1 METTN
6 AAALTFE
13 VTTADFAQKVI
24 ERSHQVPVLVD
35 FWAPWCGPCR
45 TLGPVLEQVVAG
57 LGGKVLLAKVNTDL
71 EPALA
76 QQFRISG
83 IPAVKAFHKG
93 RVVNEFVGVRD
104 AKFLSGFLA
113 ALVPARGEAELLE
126 AAKLWASGEYAAA
139 EALLRP
145 LTSGEQALD
154 GSRLPRAQ
162 LLLAESLLGQGP
174 QRYPEVTALL
184 AAIDPRSPESER
196 AELVAQVLAFFQ
208 AGDEEGGPAAAQA
221 RLQASEGDSAAR
233 YTVAAAQAR
242 SGQLAEALE
251 NLLTLIQRD
260 RRYREDGARRALLA
274 LFQYLGQAT
283 GAQQELI
290 HECRRRLQ
298 LLL

>member
-1 METTN
+1 METTS
-6 AAALTFE
+6 ATGLIFD
-13 VTTADFAQKVI
+13 VTTADFAQQVI
-24 ERSHQVPVLVD
+24 ERSHELPILVD

-45 TLGPVLEQVVAG
+45 TLGPVLEQVIAG
-57 LGGKVLLAKVNTDL
+57 LDGKVLLAKVNTDL
-71 EPALA
+71 EPGLA

-93 RVVNEFVGVRD
+93 RVVNEFVGARD

-113 ALVPARGEAELLE
+113 ALVPARGETELVE
-126 AAKLWASGEYAAA
+126 AAKRLAAGEYAAA
-139 EALLRP
+139 EAMLRP
-145 LTSGEQALD
+145 LTSGPQALE
-154 GSRLPRAQ
+154 GGRLTRAQ
-162 LLLAESLLGQGP
+162 LLLAESVLGQGP
-174 QRYPEVTALL
+174 QRYSEVSALL

-208 AGDEEGGPAAAQA
+208 AGDEEGGLEAAQA
-221 RLQASEGDSAAR
+221 RLRQSEGDSAAR
-233 YTVAAAQAR
+233 YILAAAQAR

-260 RRYREDGARRALLA
+260 RRYRDDGARRAVLT
-274 LFQYLGQAT
+274 LFQFLGQAQ
-283 GAQQELI
+283 GPQQELI

>member
-1 METTN
+1 METTS
-6 AAALTFE
+6 ATGLIFD
-13 VTTADFAQKVI
+13 VTTADFAQQVI
-24 ERSHQVPVLVD
+24 ERSHELPILVD

-71 EPALA
+71 EPGLA

-93 RVVNEFVGVRD
+93 RVVNEFVGARD

-113 ALVPARGEAELLE
+113 ALVPARGEAELVE
-126 AAKLWASGEYAAA
+126 AAKRWAEGEYAAA
-139 EALLRP
+139 EAILRP
-145 LTSGEQALD
+145 LVSGPQALE
-154 GSRLPRAQ
+154 GGRLSRAQ
-162 LLLAESLLGQGP
+162 LLLAESALGQGP
-174 QRYPEVTALL
+174 QRYPEVTELL
-184 AAIDPRSPESER
+184 ATIDPRSPESER

-208 AGDEEGGPAAAQA
+208 AGDEEGGLAAAQA
-221 RLQASEGDSAAR
+221 RLREREGDSAAR
-233 YTVAAAQAR
+233 YVVAAAQAR
-242 SGQLAEALE
+242 SGQLAAALE

-260 RRYREDGARRALLA
+260 RRYRDDGARRALLA
-274 LFQYLGQAT
+274 LFQLLGQAS
-283 GAQQELI
+283 GPQQELI

>member
-6 AAALTFE
+6 AAGLIFD
-13 VTTADFAQKVI
+13 VTTADFAQQVI
-24 ERSHQVPVLVD
+24 ERSHELPILVD

-45 TLGPVLEQVVAG
+45 TLGPVLQQVVAG

-71 EPALA
+71 EPGLA

-93 RVVNEFVGVRD
+93 RVVNEFVGARD

-113 ALVPARGEAELLE
+113 ALLPARGEAELLE
-126 AAKLWASGEYAAA
+126 AAKRWADGEYAAA
-139 EALLRP
+139 EAILRP
-145 LTSGEQALD
+145 LTSGPQALD
-154 GSRLPRAQ
+154 GNRLTRAQ
-162 LLLAESLLGQGP
+162 LLLAESVLGQGP
-174 QRYPEVTALL
+174 QRYAEVTTLL

-196 AELVAQVLAFFQ
+196 AELVTQVLGFFQ
-208 AGDEEGGPAAAQA
+208 AGDEEGGMEAAQA
-221 RLQASEGDSAAR
+221 RLRENEGDSAAR
-233 YTVAAAQAR
+233 YILAAAQAR
-242 SGQLAEALE
+242 SGRLAEALE

-260 RRYREDGARRALLA
+260 RRYRDDAARRAVLA
-274 LFQYLGQAT
+274 LFQFLGQAQ
-283 GAQQELI
+283 GPQQELI

>member
-1 METTN
+1 METTS
-6 AAALTFE
+6 ATGLIFE
-13 VTTADFAQKVI
+13 VTTADFAQQVI
-24 ERSHQVPVLVD
+24 ERSHELPILVD

-57 LGGKVLLAKVNTDL
+57 LEGKVLLAKVNTDL
-71 EPALA
+71 EPGLA

-93 RVVNEFVGVRD
+93 RVVNEFVGARD

-113 ALVPARGEAELLE
+113 ALVPARGEAELAE
-126 AAKLWASGEYAAA
+126 AAKRWADGEYAAA
-139 EALLRP
+139 EAILRP
-145 LTSGEQALD
+145 LTSGPQALD
-154 GSRLPRAQ
+154 GGRLTRAQ
-162 LLLAESLLGQGP
+162 LLLAESVLGQGP

-196 AELVAQVLAFFQ
+196 AELVAQVLGFFQ
-208 AGDEEGGPAAAQA
+208 AGDEEGGLEAAQA
-221 RLQASEGDSAAR
+221 RLQKSDGDSAAR
-233 YTVAAAQAR
+233 YVVAAAQAR
-242 SGQLAEALE
+242 SGQLAEALA

-260 RRYREDGARRALLA
+260 RRYRDDGARRAVLA
-274 LFQYLGQAT
+274 LFQFLGQAS
-283 GAQQELI
+283 GPQQELI

>member
-1 METTN
+1 METTS
-6 AAALTFE
+6 ATGLIFD
-13 VTTADFAQKVI
+13 VTTADFAQQVI
-24 ERSHQVPVLVD
+24 ERSHELPILVD

-71 EPALA
+71 EPGLA

-93 RVVNEFVGVRD
+93 RVVNEFVGARD

-113 ALVPARGEAELLE
+113 ALVPARGEAELGE
-126 AAKLWASGEYAAA
+126 AAKRWADGDYAAA
-139 EALLRP
+139 EAILRP
-145 LTSGEQALD
+145 LVSGPQALE
-154 GSRLPRAQ
+154 GGRLSRAQ
-162 LLLAESLLGQGP
+162 LLLAESALGQGP
-174 QRYPEVTALL
+174 QRYPEVTELL
-184 AAIDPRSPESER
+184 ATIDPRSPESER

-208 AGDEEGGPAAAQA
+208 AGDEEGGPEAAQA
-221 RLQASEGDSAAR
+221 RLRESEGDSAAR
-233 YTVAAAQAR
+233 YVVAAAQAR
-242 SGQLAEALE
+242 SGQLAAALE

-260 RRYREDGARRALLA
+260 RRYRDDGARRALLA
-274 LFQYLGQAT
+274 LFQLLGQAS
-283 GAQQELI
+283 GPQQELI

>member
-6 AAALTFE
+6 AAGLIFD
-13 VTTADFAQKVI
+13 VTTADFAQQVI
-24 ERSHQVPVLVD
+24 ERSHELPILVD

-45 TLGPVLEQVVAG
+45 TLGPVLQQVVAG

-71 EPALA
+71 EPGLA

-93 RVVNEFVGVRD
+93 RVVNEFVGARD

-113 ALVPARGEAELLE
+113 ALLPARGEAELLE
-126 AAKLWASGEYAAA
+126 AAKRWADGEYAAA
-139 EALLRP
+139 EAILRP
-145 LTSGEQALD
+145 LTSGPQALD
-154 GSRLPRAQ
+154 GNRLTRAQ
-162 LLLAESLLGQGP
+162 LLLAESVLGQGP
-174 QRYPEVTALL
+174 QRYPEVTTLL

-196 AELVAQVLAFFQ
+196 AELVTQVLGFFQ
-208 AGDEEGGPAAAQA
+208 AGDEEGGMEAAQA
-221 RLQASEGDSAAR
+221 RLRENEGDSAAR
-233 YTVAAAQAR
+233 YILAAAQAR
-242 SGQLAEALE
+242 SGRLAEALE

-260 RRYREDGARRALLA
+260 RRYRDDAARRAVLA
-274 LFQYLGQAT
+274 LFQFLGQAQ
-283 GAQQELI
+283 GPQQELI

>member
-1 METTN
+1 METTS
-6 AAALTFE
+6 ATGLIFD
-13 VTTADFAQKVI
+13 VTTADFAEQVI
-24 ERSHQVPVLVD
+24 ERSHKLPILVD

-57 LGGKVLLAKVNTDL
+57 LDGKVLLAKVNTDL
-71 EPALA
+71 EPGLA

-93 RVVNEFVGVRD
+93 RVVNEFVGARD

-113 ALVPARGEAELLE
+113 ALVPARGEAELVE
-126 AAKLWASGEYAAA
+126 AARCWAEGEYAAA
-139 EALLRP
+139 EAILRP
-145 LTSGEQALD
+145 LTSGPQALE
-154 GSRLPRAQ
+154 GGRLTRAQ

-174 QRYPEVTALL
+174 QRYAEVTALL

-208 AGDEEGGPAAAQA
+208 AGDEEGGMEAAQE
-221 RLQASEGDSAAR
+221 RLRASEGDSAAR
-233 YTVAAAQAR
+233 YILAAAQAR
-242 SGQLAEALE
+242 SGQLAEGLG

-260 RRYREDGARRALLA
+260 RRYRDDGARRAVLA
-274 LFQYLGQAT
+274 LFQFLGQT
-283 GAQQELI
+283 QGPQQELI

>member
-1 METTN
+1 METTS
-6 AAALTFE
+6 ATGLIFD
-13 VTTADFAQKVI
+13 VTTADFAQQVI
-24 ERSHQVPVLVD
+24 ERSHELPILVD

-57 LGGKVLLAKVNTDL
+57 LDGKVLLAKVNTDL
-71 EPALA
+71 EPGLA

-93 RVVNEFVGVRD
+93 RVVNEFVGARD

-113 ALVPARGEAELLE
+113 ALVPARGETELIE
-126 AAKLWASGEYAAA
+126 AAKHWAAGEYAAA
-139 EALLRP
+139 EAMLRP
-145 LTSGEQALD
+145 LTSGPQALE
-154 GSRLPRAQ
+154 GGRLTRAQ
-162 LLLAESLLGQGP
+162 LLLAESVLGQGP
-174 QRYPEVTALL
+174 PRYSEVSALL
-184 AAIDPRSPESER
+184 AAIDQRSPESER

-208 AGDEEGGPAAAQA
+208 AGDEEGGMEAAQA
-221 RLQASEGDSAAR
+221 RLRESEGDSAAR
-233 YTVAAAQAR
+233 YILAAAQAR

-260 RRYREDGARRALLA
+260 RRYRDDGARRAVLT
-274 LFQYLGQAT
+274 LFQFLGQAQ
-283 GAQQELI
+283 GPQQELI

>member
-1 METTN
+1 
-6 AAALTFE
+6 
-13 VTTADFAQKVI
+13 
-24 ERSHQVPVLVD
+24 
-35 FWAPWCGPCR
+35 
-45 TLGPVLEQVVAG
+45 
-57 LGGKVLLAKVNTDL
+57 
-71 EPALA
+71 
-76 QQFRISG
+76 
-83 IPAVKAFHKG
+83 
-93 RVVNEFVGVRD
+93 
-104 AKFLSGFLA
+104 
-113 ALVPARGEAELLE
+113 
-126 AAKLWASGEYAAA
+126 
-139 EALLRP
+139 
-145 LTSGEQALD
+145 
-154 GSRLPRAQ
+154 
-162 LLLAESLLGQGP
+162 
-174 QRYPEVTALL
+174 VTALL

-283 GAQQELI
+283 GSQQELI